1 MLLDL
6 MFRIMHVKICPG
18 VRVEHAVQMLKPLQ
32 RLRHVWLRVPR
43 KVMWLQ
49 RAQAVQCTP
58 AALATL
64 ATSHLELS
72 FLCFGNA
79 QMQSFPHV
87 ALDHWSLQRLARA
100 ATHDQLGGA
109 DPSLVWMP

>member
-1 MLLDL
+1 ML
-6 MFRIMHVKICPG
+6 G
-18 VRVEHAVQMLKPLQ
+18 PLQ

-49 RAQAVQCTP
+49 RTQAVQCTQ

-64 ATSHLELS
+64 AISHLELS

-100 ATHDQLGGA
+100 AAHEPLGSA